1 MVRQQRGSGKA
12 AGRRVDMSTTIAPVT
27 AELWPDFED
36 LFGRQGACYGC
47 WCTHFRLP
55 PAVRR
60 ENDRERNK
68 DHIRARI
75 EAGPPPGLL
84 AFEDGKAIGWMQIGP
99 RADVPEWN
107 NQGRGSA
114 PVEPADAADPGV
126 WAISCFFIRAKARG
140 RGVTHRLVQGGVDF
154 ARRSG
159 ARLLEACPMDLSRD
173 SRSIGLFVGSSRVFE
188 KAGFERLVER
198 KAGRPLM
205 RLVL

>member
-1 MVRQQRGSGKA
+1 M
-12 AGRRVDMSTTIAPVT
+12 DTTITPVT

-36 LFGRQGACYGC
+36 LFGKQGACYGC
-47 WCTHFRLP
+47 WCTHFRQA

-60 ENDRERNK
+60 QNDRERNK

-84 AFEDGKAIGWMQIGP
+84 AFEEGRAVGWMQVGP

-107 NQGRGSA
+107 NAGRGSA
-114 PVEPADAADPGV
+114 PVDPADAADPGV
-126 WAISCFFIRAKARG
+126 WAISCFFIRTKARG
-140 RGVTHRLVQGGVDF
+140 KGLTHGLVAAGIDF
-154 ARRSG
+154 ARQSG

>member
-1 MVRQQRGSGKA
+1 MN
-12 AGRRVDMSTTIAPVT
+12 TTIAPLVP
-27 AELWPDFED
+27 ELWADFED

-47 WCTHFRLP
+47 WCTHFRLS
-55 PAVRR
+55 PAARR
-60 ENDRERNK
+60 ASNRERNK
-68 DHIRARI
+68 DHIKARI

-84 AFEDGKAIGWMQIGP
+84 AFEGGQAVGWMQIGP

-114 PVEPADAADPGV
+114 PIDPADASDPGV
-126 WAISCFFIRAKARG
+126 WAISCFFIRTKARG
-140 RGVTHRLVQGGVDF
+140 RGVSHRLVQGGIDF
-154 ARRSG
+154 ARENG
-159 ARLLEACPMDLSRD
+159 ARLIEACPIDLSKD

-198 KAGRPLM
+198 KPGRPLV